1 MMNSSRKLG
10 RLAVITLAAIGVYLL
25 GFYGGYRGE
34 DSVLISKSDAASL
47 V

>member
-1 MMNSSRKLG
+1 MMNSRRKLG
-10 RLAVITLAAIGVYLL
+10 KLAVITLVAIGIYLL
-25 GFYGGYRGE
+25 GFYGGYSGE